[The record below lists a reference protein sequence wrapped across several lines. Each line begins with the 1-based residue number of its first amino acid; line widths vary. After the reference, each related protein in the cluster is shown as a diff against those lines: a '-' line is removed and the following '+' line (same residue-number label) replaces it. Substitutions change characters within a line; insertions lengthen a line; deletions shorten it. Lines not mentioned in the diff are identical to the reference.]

1 MKLKRVSLLTGLKV
15 INQVTKQNG
24 KMAFEKHFLIDGENQ
39 RLTATDLESAVF
51 VPIEITEC
59 SHVIPAPVIDIPEDV
74 AADAG
79 KFRMFA
85 AEKGITIPDNLKKLD
100 TIKKRFKE
108 LTKETVKYE
117 VFCLPGK
124 DLQTILEKM
133 TDETIEINP
142 TDNKQA
148 MLFDTALAFSIGNN
162 FSDIFGM
169 ARDEFPVITLRE
181 LNPEKT
187 SSATVNAKQADYL
200 LLAGCKPADEG
211 PWNLNGIYC
220 DFKADAALATDGYRI
235 HKGPLAGKVPANDE
249 IAGLFIPSPTI
260 KLAKAMG
267 KADEITAMCDG
278 SILQIKGPDGSVV
291 QTKIDEFR
299 YPDWK
304 SVYQVSED
312 HLTIEKGA
320 LEKSLSQAMTITSKV
335 SKTIKFKFNG
345 GIDLEFSNPD
355 RGTYQNAQIPIKDKT
370 YGEKAIEVGM
380 NGQYV
385 IDALRLATKD
395 TDIVQIAVNMTE
407 EGNPVVFTAGDLSA
421 LVMPCR
427 V

>member
-1 MKLKRVSLLTGLKV
+1 MKINRDKLLTGLKV

-39 RLTATDLESAVF
+39 RLAATDLESSVF
-51 VPIEITEC
+51 VPIEITDC
-59 SHVIPAPVIDIPEDV
+59 THVIPAPVIDIPEDV
-74 AADAG
+74 TADAG

-85 AEKGITIPDNLKKLD
+85 AEKGIIIPDNLKKLD
-100 TIKKRFKE
+100 TMKKRFKE
-108 LTKETVKYE
+108 LTKETIKYE

-133 TDETIEINP
+133 TDETIEIKP

-169 ARDEFPVITLRE
+169 ARDEFPAITLRE

-220 DFKADAALATDGYRI
+220 DFKADAALATDGHRM
-235 HKGPLAGKVPANDE
+235 HKAPLAGKTPANDE
-249 IAGLFIPSPTI
+249 VVGLFIPSPTI
-260 KLAKAMG
+260 KIAKAMG
-267 KADEITAMCDG
+267 KADEITALCDG
-278 SILQIKGPDGSVV
+278 SIIQIKGPEGSIV
-291 QTKIDEFR
+291 QTKIDEFK

-304 SVYQVSED
+304 SVYRVSED

-335 SKTIKFKFNG
+335 SKNIKFKFNG
-345 GIDLEFSNPD
+345 GIDLEFKNPD
-355 RGTYQNAQIPIKDKT
+355 RGNYQNAQIPIKDKT
-370 YGEKAIEVGM
+370 YGERAIEIGM

-385 IDALRLATKD
+385 IDALKLAAKD
-395 TDIVQIAVNMTE
+395 TGEVEIAIDMAE
-407 EGNPVVFTAGDLSA
+407 AWNPVVFTAGDLSA

-427 V
+427 I